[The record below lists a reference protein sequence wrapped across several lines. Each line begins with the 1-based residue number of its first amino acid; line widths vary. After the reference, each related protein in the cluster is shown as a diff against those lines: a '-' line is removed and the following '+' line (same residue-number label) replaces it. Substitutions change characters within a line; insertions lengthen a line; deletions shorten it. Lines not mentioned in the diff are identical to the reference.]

1 MEGQL
6 KNGTILTS
14 ESGNKYTVVNLLG
27 AGGQGE
33 VYDVECDGKHYALKW
48 YFKGSATAR
57 QKKLLEEIIAKGAPD
72 SSFLWPME
80 LIVPSQGNLFGYIMP
95 LRPKNYK
102 SIVDLMKN
110 RVNPSFYVIC
120 RTAFN
125 LTKGYRNLHIAGAK
139 YQDISFGNL
148 FFNPDNGD
156 VLICDNDNVSYG
168 NSKPGGVLGTPG
180 FMAPEIV
187 RGEARPSRDTDR
199 YSLAVLLFY
208 LFMVN
213 HPLEGK
219 QEASIKCM
227 DMAARVKLYG
237 TDPIFI
243 FDPDNKTNRPV
254 PGIHD
259 NANIYWPLY
268 PEQLRQLFI
277 KSFTVGLN
285 NPSKRVTEPEWM
297 NLFANMM
304 SGLMKCTCAVVIDD
318 KMDALIR
325 EIQELST
332 HIIKL
337 EKILDRQQLIDKAKK
352 ELLELE
358 TVVPMVEKCG
368 SDYNKLYDYV
378 ASRAEKEKRKEEIIE
393 QQTALDNQGFSV
405 KNINAC
411 REYTST
417 DSTYLEYKK
426 VGKGTYVDFLQSRLQ
441 QIQKELALSE
451 ATIEEQKKKIQQNEQ
466 AEELFRNEIHTLESQ
481 IEALDV
487 DKNRDIEQA
496 LETIKTKYEL
506 MDEEIFDSWLSIYH
520 SVYDKCELEVE
531 RLESENSIA
540 FERQMLKEYKDT
552 IKKSSACRVKTL

>member
-110 RVNPSFYVIC
+110 RVNPSFYVIS

-277 KSFTVGLN
+277 KSALLRILAVLSAN
-285 NPSKRVTEPEWM
+285 NLFEVTEK
-297 NLFANMM
+297 N
-304 SGLMKCTCAVVIDD
+304 
-318 KMDALIR
+318 
-325 EIQELST
+325 
-332 HIIKL
+332 H
-337 EKILDRQQLIDKAKK
+337 DRRI
-352 ELLELE
+352 
-358 TVVPMVEKCG
+358 
-368 SDYNKLYDYV
+368 
-378 ASRAEKEKRKEEIIE
+378 
-393 QQTALDNQGFSV
+393 
-405 KNINAC
+405 
-411 REYTST
+411 
-417 DSTYLEYKK
+417 
-426 VGKGTYVDFLQSRLQ
+426 
-441 QIQKELALSE
+441 
-451 ATIEEQKKKIQQNEQ
+451 
-466 AEELFRNEIHTLESQ
+466 
-481 IEALDV
+481 
-487 DKNRDIEQA
+487 
-496 LETIKTKYEL
+496 ETIKTTLTYIQENYKEK
-506 MDEEIFDSWLSIYH
+506 IYIRDLAGLIGMNEQYFCRFFKKVIGRSPMEYVNEYRIKKAMH
-520 SVYDKCELEVE
+520 Y
-531 RLESENSIA
+531 
-540 FERQMLKEYKDT
+540 LKESDLTVTEICLECGYNNLGNFLREFLYSL
-552 IKKSSACRVKTL
+552 KKAFQRQA

>member
-148 FFNPDNGD
+148 FFNPNNGD

-304 SGLMKCTCAVVIDD
+304 SGLMKCTCGASVFYDESLEANGVAHTCWNCQQTVKVPTRIVIGKNTVVLNQNS
-318 KMDALIR
+318 KL
-325 EIQELST
+325 LHH
-332 HIIKL
+332 HIYS
-337 EKILDRQQLIDKAKK
+337 DFDM
-352 ELLELE
+352 E
-358 TVVPMVEKCG
+358 TVVGEVVQNPKNPALWGIRNEDKLNWTYEKADGTQIPVE
-368 SDYNKLYDYV
+368 
-378 ASRAEKEKRKEEIIE
+378 
-393 QQTALDNQGFSV
+393 
-405 KNINAC
+405 
-411 REYTST
+411 
-417 DSTYLEYKK
+417 
-426 VGKGTYVDFLQSRLQ
+426 VGKTAGIAAGVKIHF
-441 QIQKELALSE
+441 SE
-451 ATIEEQKKKIQQNEQ
+451 
-466 AEELFRNEIHTLESQ
+466 
-481 IEALDV
+481 
-487 DKNRDIEQA
+487 
-496 LETIKTKYEL
+496 
-506 MDEEIFDSWLSIYH
+506 
-520 SVYDKCELEVE
+520 SVGEFK
-531 RLESENSIA
+531 
-540 FERQMLKEYKDT
+540 
-552 IKKSSACRVKTL
+552 